1 MCGYPLP
8 ADHTQPRGCI
18 LVSEA
23 RKGGANIAID
33 INIIEMECADRPA
46 EPVTDYPNCN
56 FFNENF
62 MRAYCGVEA
71 AAHDAVRKVVTPED
85 VVLEVGA
92 RYPRQLQLGQL
103 RLNPPDLAQSAVSG

>member
-23 RKGGANIAID
+23 RKGGANILFRILFDID
-33 INIIEMECADRPA
+33 IRCADWPA
-46 EPVTDYPNCN
+46 EPVTDYANCN

-62 MRAYCGVEA
+62 MRAHCGVEVA
-71 AAHDAVRKVVTPED
+71 THLAVREVITPED

-92 RYPRQLQLGQL
+92 R
-103 RLNPPDLAQSAVSG
+103 

>member
-23 RKGGANIAID
+23 RKGGAYCIYSIQK
-33 INIIEMECADRPA
+33 IIIKMECPDRQA

-62 MRAYCGVEA
+62 MRAHCSVEVA
-71 AAHDAVRKVVTPED
+71 THLAVREVVTPED

-92 RYPRQLQLGQL
+92 R
-103 RLNPPDLAQSAVSG
+103 